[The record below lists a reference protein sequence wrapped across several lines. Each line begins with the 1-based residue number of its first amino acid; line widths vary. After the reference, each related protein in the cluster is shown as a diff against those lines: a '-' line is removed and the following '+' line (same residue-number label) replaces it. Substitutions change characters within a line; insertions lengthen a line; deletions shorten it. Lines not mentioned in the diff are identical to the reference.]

1 MNEGS
6 NEQLNEQLSD
16 LTNEQTVNSE
26 PPKKKSSPLSTFIDY
41 IELFVVA
48 ICVVILL
55 FSVAFRT
62 CTVDGSSMNN
72 TLLDEEVL
80 IVSDMFYTPDREDI
94 IVFHNNDG
102 TLNGQNNKPL
112 VKRVIGIGG
121 DTVTI
126 DHSTHKVTVTDKDGN
141 VTVMDQ
147 EYIYLDDNRGNPFW
161 GVQEYVVPEGKLFVM
176 GDNRRASLDSRYS
189 AVGFVDERSV
199 LGKVYFRVSP
209 PSKLGVI
216 N

>member
-1 MNEGS
+1 MNEGAKD
-6 NEQLNEQLSD
+6 QLNELGEEQISD
-16 LTNEQTVNSE
+16 NMSPE
-26 PPKKKSSPLSTFIDY
+26 KKNSPLGAFIDY

-72 TLLDEEVL
+72 TLLNEEIL
-80 IVSDMFYTPDREDI
+80 LVSDMFYTPHREDI

-112 VKRVIGIGG
+112 VKRVIGVGG

-126 DHSTHKVTVTDKDGN
+126 DHNTQTVTVTDKNGEKITIDDGY
-141 VTVMDQ
+141 V
-147 EYIYLDDNRGNPFW
+147 YLDPQRGNPFW
-161 GVQEYVVPEGKLFVM
+161 GVQKYVVPEGKLFVM
-176 GDNRRASLDSRYS
+176 GDNRRNSLDSRYGTI
-189 AVGFVDERSV
+189 GFIDERSV
-199 LGKVYFRVSP
+199 LGKVYFRVAP
-209 PSKLGVI
+209 LSKFGTVK
-216 N
+216 